1 MRTLVSLLIAAVVAV
16 TAAPA
21 ASADIGDN
29 LPPGADAAVWRNYV
43 DTYRAEPD
51 WSPRGTIVAD
61 SGFRSFPNGFSFFNT
76 GVPDVFNNAL
86 FNTPLEGPPNLD
98 ADSMRGL
105 LGPRVCVERSATGPC
120 TLTLAAR
127 QWMNSTNESMAG
139 GHCFGFASTA
149 AELFNRTLTPGTFQL
164 GAKTTYDLQLRN
176 PISRQIARNMA
187 TQYTFDVMKYAL
199 TPRKVV
205 SELQASLR
213 TGTMPYTLFI
223 FWGGGGH
230 ALTPYAL
237 YDRGNGQYDV
247 GAYDNNYPDALRAIR
262 IDTVRNTYKYLVMT
276 NPNGKPDVASDVIG
290 LVPTSVIAGRQKC
303 PFCPAANETTVQL
316 QPVRSQV
323 PIKTRITDLDG
334 NKIKGVVV
342 NPPTN
347 PWQPGEKWEFP
358 TYTVPRKQDFI
369 ISVLNSR
376 NAKPVTT
383 SLLATT
389 GQFSIGTQDARIPAR
404 GVGLLGL
411 VPEKGLV
418 VYGTDGLQRD
428 LGALVFIDE
437 NPSSGVQVSA
447 QTRSPGDSLLLGRFN
462 EKRKRVVLFTPG
474 RDASS
479 AKASAILQTAAGTV
493 NADTQTSIPRGGR
506 LVIDYARWTSAR
518 PDGVKA
524 YLQGKGSRT
533 KVQLTITGG

>member
-1 MRTLVSLLIAAVVAV
+1 MSLRALLIALLLALSGG
-16 TAAPA
+16 PA
-21 ASADIGDN
+21 FAETGDN
-29 LPPGADAAVWRNYV
+29 LPPGADPAVWSNYV
-43 DTYRAEPD
+43 DTYKAEPD
-51 WSPRGTIVAD
+51 WSPRGTVVAD
-61 SGFRSFPNGFSFFNT
+61 TGFRSFPDGFSFFNT
-76 GVPDVFNNAL
+76 GVPDAFNNAL
-86 FNTPLEGPPNLD
+86 FNSPIEGPPNLD
-98 ADSMRGL
+98 AEAMRNL
-105 LGPRVCVERSATGPC
+105 IGPRVCVGRNAVGPC
-120 TLTLAAR
+120 TLTLAAK
-127 QWMNSTNESMAG
+127 QWMKSTNESMAG

-149 AELFNRTLTPGTFQL
+149 AELFNRTLTQEQFQPGVTR
-164 GAKTTYDLQLRN
+164 TYDLQLRT
-176 PISRQIARNMA
+176 PVSRRIARNMA
-187 TQYTFDVMKYAL
+187 SQYTFDVMKYAL
-199 TPRKVV
+199 TPRKIV
-205 SELQASLR
+205 SQLQATLR
-213 TGTMPYTLFI
+213 PGTMPYTLFI

-247 GAYDNNYPDALRAIR
+247 GVYDNNYPDALRAIR
-262 IDTVRNTYKYLVMT
+262 IDTVKNTYKYLVMT

-290 LVPTSVIAGRQKC
+290 LVPTADIVAQQKC

-316 QPVRSQV
+316 RPVRSKV
-323 PIKTRITDLDG
+323 PLTTRITDLDG

-369 ISVLNSR
+369 ISVNNGR
-376 NAKPVTT
+376 NRKAITT

-389 GQFSIGTQDARIPAR
+389 GQFTVGTEDARIPAR

-418 VYGTDGLQRD
+418 VYGTNGQQED

-447 QTRSPGDSLLLGRFN
+447 QTQSEGDSLLLGRFD

-474 RDASS
+474 RNPSS
-479 AKASAILQTAAGTV
+479 AKASAILQTDSSTV
-493 NADTQTSIPRGGR
+493 YADAKTSIPRGGK
-506 LVIDYARWTSAR
+506 LVIDYSRWSAGR
-518 PDGVKA
+518 PKGVTA
-524 YLQGKGSRT
+524 YLQAKGSQT
-533 KVQLTITGG
+533 KVRVTVTGG